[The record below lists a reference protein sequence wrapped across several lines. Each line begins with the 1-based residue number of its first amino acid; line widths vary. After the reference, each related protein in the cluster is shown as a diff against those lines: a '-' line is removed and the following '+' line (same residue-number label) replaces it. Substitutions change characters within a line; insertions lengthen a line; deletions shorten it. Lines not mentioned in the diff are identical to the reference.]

1 MAGALPP
8 VGPAGVAGT
17 AGAGGL
23 PGVNQTTGKS
33 DHEDPAA
40 IIAREAPKVK
50 ELHDGAVATGA
61 KRLDGKL
68 KDKAGANLD
77 VNLKTKYTRAGERA
91 KGLLD
96 EAKPLK
102 RGNRKSLKESAARI
116 LTAYGKAE
124 IEMAKGTLPAKAFEN
139 HKGDLVKG
147 INNIAINGGDK
158 ELELADEVSKS
169 ILPLIADPKSKL
181 ASALNQIQQQIEA
194 ERKKATTPQAA

>member
-1 MAGALPP
+1 MTIQKITILFWGLLISFGIKSQTIDTLVD
-8 VGPAGVAGT
+8 VGGYK
-17 AGAGGL
+17 L
-23 PGVNQTTGKS
+23 HFNIIKGKGIPILF
-33 DHEDPAA
+33 E
-40 IIAREAPKVK
+40 
-50 ELHDGAVATGA
+50 
-61 KRLDGKL
+61 
-68 KDKAGANLD
+68 AGANLD